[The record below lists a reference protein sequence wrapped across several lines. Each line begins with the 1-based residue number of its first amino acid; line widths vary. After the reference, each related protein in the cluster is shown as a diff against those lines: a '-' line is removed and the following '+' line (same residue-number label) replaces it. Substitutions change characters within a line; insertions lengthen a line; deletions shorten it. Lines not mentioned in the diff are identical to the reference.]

1 MICGLNCESCPF
13 AALKQQTGKG
23 IVVNV
28 VGYGLDSALIDFTQA
43 PVRTFQH
50 RGYCIRLLNFSGEDH
65 HLGRRILE
73 SRPDVVLHVADSMN
87 LEHSLKLTSRIIDMD
102 ARAIVALGSYDKL
115 LATGHSLDYKKLGSL
130 VGLDV
135 IPLEDSSEETLSY
148 LLSALVDAY
157 EAQEHR
163 HVHVPYGSDIERSIS
178 RITELVN
185 RTGSLAQAWHDRYL
199 AVRLLEDPTYVYPA
213 VETASNSE
221 EIKACAAKEASSL
234 AKAYGE
240 PVFDI
245 VRKARMGFVT
255 GALQE
260 TLHHSSDN
268 SDHSISQ
275 KIDSVLTSRWLGL
288 PILLLVLL
296 GVFALTFALGAYPQ
310 RWIESGVAA
319 LAAALSASLPAGWL
333 SSLLVDGIVEG
344 VGAVLAFVPNIAL
357 MFLFLSLLED
367 SGYMARAAFLMDK
380 LMHRIGLHG
389 NSFIP
394 MLLGFGCNVPA
405 IMMAKGIEDRRDRVL
420 TMLMIPFMSCSA
432 RLPVYLLFVGAF
444 FARGKALVMIGIYLL
459 GIALSI
465 LFAYVMKHTRCFRKG
480 DDDYVCELPP
490 YRRPTLR
497 NTGRHIW
504 ERVADYLQK
513 ITTVI
518 LAASVIIWALEYF
531 PVDRTNGGVDK
542 EQSYLAAVG
551 KFVEPVTAPLGFDWK
566 MNVCLLTGLP
576 AKEAIVSTMGILY
589 HTGDDA
595 SLAEAMRAD
604 GGMTPVTA
612 LAFMAFVLLYFPCIA
627 TINTLRRETGRRW
640 AVFSV
645 VNSLLLAWVVA
656 FLIFRIGSL
665 FL

>member
-1 MICGLNCESCPF
+1 MICELNCATCPF
-13 AALKQQTGKG
+13 ASLEQKTGKD

-28 VGYGLDSALIDFTQA
+28 VGHGLDSAIVDFSSA

-50 RGYCIRLLNFSGEDH
+50 RGYSIRLINFSGEDH

-102 ARAIVALGSYDKL
+102 ARAIVALGAYGDL
-115 LATGHSLDYKKLGSL
+115 LATGHSLDHARLGAL
-130 VGLDV
+130 IGLDV
-135 IPLEDSSEETLSY
+135 IPLVNNSEETLSY
-148 LLSALVDAY
+148 LLGAVVDSF
-157 EAQEHR
+157 EAKDRR
-163 HVHVPYGSDIERSIS
+163 HVHVPYGPDIERSIS
-178 RITELVN
+178 RITKLVN
-185 RTGSLAQAWHDRYL
+185 ATGILGQTWHDRYL
-199 AVRLLEDPTYVYPA
+199 AVRLLEDPAYVYPA
-213 VETASNSE
+213 IDAASNSE
-221 EIKACAAKEASSL
+221 EIKVCAVKEAKSL
-234 AKAYGE
+234 SAAYGE

-260 TLHHSSDN
+260 TLRHSSDN
-268 SDHSISQ
+268 SDHSLSQ

-296 GVFALTFALGAYPQ
+296 GVFSLTFAIGAYPQ
-310 RWIESGVAA
+310 GWIENGVAA
-319 LAAALSASLPAGWL
+319 LAAFLSSSLPSGWL
-333 SSLLVDGIVEG
+333 TSLLVDGIVQG
-344 VGAVLAFVPNIAL
+344 VGAVLAFLPNIVL

-405 IMMAKGIEDRRDRVL
+405 IMMAKGIDDRKDRVL

-432 RLPVYLLFVGAF
+432 RLPVYLLFVSAF
-444 FARGKALVMIGIYLL
+444 FAKGKALVMIGIYLL
-459 GIALSI
+459 GILISI
-465 LFAYVMKHTRCFRKG
+465 LFAFVMKHTKWFRKG

-490 YRRPTLR
+490 YRKPTIK

-531 PVDRTNGGVDK
+531 PADRTNGGLDK
-542 EQSYLAAVG
+542 ENSCLAAVG
-551 KFVEPVTAPLGFDWK
+551 KAVEPVTAPLGFDWK

-595 SLAEAMRAD
+595 TLAQAMR
-604 GGMTPVTA
+604 GGMTPASA

-627 TINTLRRETGRRW
+627 TISALRREAGRRW

-656 FLIFRIGSL
+656 FLVFRVGAL

>member
-1 MICGLNCESCPF
+1 MICGQNCSDCRF
-13 AALKQQTGKG
+13 AALERNTGKD

-28 VGYGLDSALIDFTQA
+28 VGFCPDPSLLDFSDA

-50 RGYCIRLLNFSGEDH
+50 RGYSIRFLNFSGEDH
-65 HLGRRILE
+65 RLGRRILE
-73 SRPDVVLHVADSMN
+73 SHPDMILHVADSMN
-87 LEHSLKLTSRIIDMD
+87 LEHSLRLTARIIDMD
-102 ARAIVALGSYDKL
+102 AKAIVALGSYDRL
-115 LATGHSLDYKKLGSL
+115 LATGHSLDCRKLGSL
-130 VGLDV
+130 IGLDV
-135 IPLEDSSEETLSY
+135 IALEDGKPENLPQ

-157 EAQEHR
+157 EVRDKR
-163 HVHVPYGSDIERSIS
+163 HVHVPYGTDIEHAIS
-178 RITELVN
+178 GITDIIN
-185 RTGSLAQAWHDRYL
+185 KTGSVSGNWHDRYL
-199 AVRLLEDPTYVYPA
+199 AVRLLEDPSYVYA
-213 VETASNSE
+213 AIDEAANAD
-221 EIKACAAKEASSL
+221 EIKACAAKEAASL
-234 AKAYGE
+234 SMAYGE
-240 PVFDI
+240 PVYDI
-245 VRKARMGFVT
+245 VHKARVGFVT

-260 TLHHSSDN
+260 TLHHSTDN
-268 SDHSISQ
+268 SDHSITQ

-296 GVFALTFALGAYPQ
+296 GVFSLTFAIGAYPQ
-310 RWIESGVAA
+310 HWIETGVSA
-319 LAAALSASLPAGWL
+319 LAAAISDSMPDGWL
-333 SSLLVDGIVEG
+333 SSLLALGIVDG
-344 VGAVLAFVPNIAL
+344 VGAVLAFLPNIAL

-405 IMMAKGIEDRRDRVL
+405 ILAARGIDDRRDRVL

-432 RLPVYLLFVGAF
+432 RLPVYMLLVGAF

-459 GIALSI
+459 GIVLSI
-465 LFAYVMKHTRCFRKG
+465 LFAFVMKRTRWFRKG
-480 DDDYVCELPP
+480 DDDYVSELPP

-531 PVDRTNGGVDK
+531 PAGRTNGGLDK
-542 EQSYLAAVG
+542 DQSYLAAVG
-551 KFVEPVTAPLGFDWK
+551 RFMEPVTSPLGFDWK

-589 HTGDDA
+589 HTSDDVP
-595 SLAEAMRAD
+595 LAEAMRSES
-604 GGMTPVTA
+604 GTTPVTA

-627 TINTLRRETGRRW
+627 TINTLKREAGRRW

-656 FLIFRIGSL
+656 FLIFRLGSL
-665 FL
+665 L

>member
-1 MICGLNCESCPF
+1 MICELNCATCPF
-13 AALKQQTGKG
+13 ASLEQKTGKD

-28 VGYGLDSALIDFTQA
+28 VGHGLDSAIVDFSSA

-50 RGYCIRLLNFSGEDH
+50 RGYSIRLINFSGEDH

-102 ARAIVALGSYDKL
+102 ARAIVALGAYGDL
-115 LATGHSLDYKKLGSL
+115 LATGHSLDHARLGAL
-130 VGLDV
+130 IGLDV
-135 IPLEDSSEETLSY
+135 IPLVNNSEETLSY
-148 LLSALVDAY
+148 LLGAVVDSF
-157 EAQEHR
+157 EAKDRR
-163 HVHVPYGSDIERSIS
+163 HVHVPYGPDIERSIS
-178 RITELVN
+178 RITKLVN
-185 RTGSLAQAWHDRYL
+185 ATGILGQTWHDRYL
-199 AVRLLEDPTYVYPA
+199 AVRLLEDPAYVYPA
-213 VETASNSE
+213 IDAASNSE
-221 EIKACAAKEASSL
+221 EIKACAVKEAKSL
-234 AKAYGE
+234 SAAYGE

-260 TLHHSSDN
+260 TLRHSSDN
-268 SDHSISQ
+268 SDHSLSQ

-296 GVFALTFALGAYPQ
+296 GVFSLTFAIGAYPQ
-310 RWIESGVAA
+310 GWIENGVAA
-319 LAAALSASLPAGWL
+319 LAAFLSSSLPSGWL
-333 SSLLVDGIVEG
+333 TSLLVDGIVQG
-344 VGAVLAFVPNIAL
+344 VGAVLAFLPNIVL

-405 IMMAKGIEDRRDRVL
+405 IMMAKGIDDRKDRVL

-432 RLPVYLLFVGAF
+432 RLPVYLLFVSAF
-444 FARGKALVMIGIYLL
+444 FAKGKALVMIGIYLL
-459 GIALSI
+459 GILISI
-465 LFAYVMKHTRCFRKG
+465 LFAFVMKHTKWFRKG

-490 YRRPTLR
+490 YRKPTIK

-531 PVDRTNGGVDK
+531 PADRTNGGLDK
-542 EQSYLAAVG
+542 ENSCLAAVG
-551 KFVEPVTAPLGFDWK
+551 KAVEPVTAPLGFDWK

-595 SLAEAMRAD
+595 TLAQAMR
-604 GGMTPVTA
+604 GGMTPASA

-627 TINTLRRETGRRW
+627 TISALRREAGRRW

-656 FLIFRIGSL
+656 FLVFRVGAL

>member
-1 MICGLNCESCPF
+1 MICGQNCADCRF
-13 AALKQQTGKG
+13 AALERNTGKD

-28 VGYGLDSALIDFTQA
+28 VGFCPDPSLLDFSDA

-50 RGYCIRLLNFSGEDH
+50 RGYSIRFLNFSGEDH
-65 HLGRRILE
+65 RLGRRILE
-73 SRPDVVLHVADSMN
+73 SYPDIILHVADSMN
-87 LEHSLKLTSRIIDMD
+87 LERSLRLTARIIDMD
-102 ARAIVALGSYDKL
+102 AKAIVALGAYDRL
-115 LATGHSLDYKKLGSL
+115 LATGHSLDCRKLGSL
-130 VGLDV
+130 IGLDV
-135 IPLEDSSEETLSY
+135 IALEDGKPDNLPQ

-157 EAQEHR
+157 EVRDKR
-163 HVHVPYGSDIERSIS
+163 HVHVPYGTDIEHAIS
-178 RITELVN
+178 GITDIIN
-185 RTGSLAQAWHDRYL
+185 KTGSVSGNWHDRYL
-199 AVRLLEDPTYVYPA
+199 AVRLLEDPSYVYA
-213 VETASNSE
+213 AIDEAANAD
-221 EIKACAAKEASSL
+221 EIKACAAKEAASL
-234 AKAYGE
+234 SMAYGE
-240 PVFDI
+240 PVYDI
-245 VRKARMGFVT
+245 VHKARVGFVT

-260 TLHHSSDN
+260 TLHHSTDN
-268 SDHSISQ
+268 SDHSITQ

-296 GVFALTFALGAYPQ
+296 GVFSLTFAIGAYPQ
-310 RWIESGVAA
+310 HWIETGVSA
-319 LAAALSASLPAGWL
+319 LAAAISDSMPDGWL
-333 SSLLVDGIVEG
+333 SSLLALGIVEG
-344 VGAVLAFVPNIAL
+344 VGAVLAFLPNIAL

-405 IMMAKGIEDRRDRVL
+405 IMAARGIDDRRDRVL

-432 RLPVYLLFVGAF
+432 RLPVYMLLVGAF
-444 FARGKALVMIGIYLL
+444 FVRGKALVMIGIYLL
-459 GIALSI
+459 GIVLSI
-465 LFAYVMKHTRCFRKG
+465 LFAFVMKRTRWFRKG
-480 DDDYVCELPP
+480 DDDYVSELPP

-531 PVDRTNGGVDK
+531 PAGRTNGGLDK
-542 EQSYLAAVG
+542 DQSYLASVG
-551 KFVEPVTAPLGFDWK
+551 RFMEPVTSPLGFDWK

-589 HTGDDA
+589 HTSDDVP
-595 SLAEAMRAD
+595 LAEAMRSES
-604 GGMTPVTA
+604 GTTPVTA

-627 TINTLRRETGRRW
+627 TINTLKREAGRRW

-656 FLIFRIGSL
+656 FLIFRLGSL
-665 FL
+665 L